1 MTLEEFWAEVEKL
14 KDLLGMEINQLPS
27 SLFLQRQTIDK
38 KRPEETAELLD
49 ATIDEVNRGSVES
62 IDSLVRRRL

>member
-38 KRPEETAELLD
+38 KKA
-49 ATIDEVNRGSVES
+49 
-62 IDSLVRRRL
+62 RRNSGTVGCNYR